1 MVNTFKITKEEFL
14 EFTKNEPK
22 TKKELAEHFNV
33 STRTINRLVI
43 RHNLPL
49 FRSQRELKISRV
61 PKISKEKFLEFVK
74 NEPKTIKQ
82 LIKHFKVTKQTI
94 YNLLKRH
101 DLPYSILCRQ
111 KRRQKKINLINK
123 KQ

>member
-22 TKKELAEHFNV
+22 TQKELAEHFNV

-43 RHNLPL
+43 RHNLP
-49 FRSQRELKISRV
+49 FRLQRELKISRE

-74 NEPKTIKQ
+74 NEPKTMRQ
-82 LIKHFKVTKQTI
+82 VLKHFKVNKQTI

-101 DLPYSILCRQ
+101 NLPSSILC
-111 KRRQKKINLINK
+111 RQKKINLINK

>member
-22 TKKELAEHFNV
+22 TKKELAKHFKV
-33 STRTINRLVI
+33 TTRTINRLVT
-43 RHNLPL
+43 RLNLPL
-49 FRSQRELKISRV
+49 FRLKRELKISRV

-74 NEPKTIKQ
+74 NEPKTMRQVLKY
-82 LIKHFKVTKQTI
+82 FKVTKQTI

-101 DLPYSILCRQ
+101 KLPSSILC
-111 KRRQKKINLINK
+111 RQKKINLINK

>member
-1 MVNTFKITKEEFL
+1 MVKTFKITKEEFL

-49 FRSQRELKISRV
+49 FRSQRELKISRK

-74 NEPKTIKQ
+74 NEPKIMRQVLKYFNVDKKTVYI
-82 LIKHFKVTKQTI
+82 F
-94 YNLLKRH
+94 LKRH
-101 DLPYSILCRQ
+101 NLPSSILCRQ
-111 KRRQKKINLINK
+111 KKNQFN
-123 KQ
+123 

>member
-1 MVNTFKITKEEFL
+1 MVKTFKITKEEFL

-22 TKKELAEHFNV
+22 TKKELAKHFNV
-33 STRTINRLVI
+33 STKTINRIVI

-49 FRSQRELKISRV
+49 FRPQRG
-61 PKISKEKFLEFVK
+61 PKISKEEFLEFVK

-82 LIKHFKVTKQTI
+82 SIKHFKVTKQTI

-101 DLPYSILCRQ
+101 KMPSSILCRQ
-111 KRRQKKINLINK
+111 KKSINLINK

>member
-22 TKKELAEHFNV
+22 TQKELAEHFNV
-33 STRTINRLVI
+33 STRTINRLI
-43 RHNLPL
+43 NRHNL
-49 FRSQRELKISRV
+49 SKELLKKEY
-61 PKISKEKFLEFVK
+61 KISKEKFLEFVK
-74 NEPKTIKQ
+74 NEPKTMK
-82 LIKHFKVTKQTI
+82 KVLKYFNVDKKTI

>member
-14 EFTKNEPK
+14 EFTKNELK
-22 TKKELAEHFNV
+22 TQKELAKHFNV
-33 STRTINRLVI
+33 SIRTINRLVI

-49 FRSQRELKISRV
+49 FRLLFRPQRE

-101 DLPYSILCRQ
+101 NLPSSILCRQ
-111 KRRQKKINLINK
+111 KKSI
-123 KQ
+123 

>member
-22 TKKELAEHFNV
+22 TQKELAEHFNV

-49 FRSQRELKISRV
+49 SRE

-101 DLPYSILCRQ
+101 NLPSSILCRQ
-111 KRRQKKINLINK
+111 KKSINLINK

>member
-22 TKKELAEHFNV
+22 TQKELTEHFNV
-33 STRTINRLVI
+33 STRTINRLVN
-43 RHNLPL
+43 RHNL
-49 FRSQRELKISRV
+49 SKELLKKEY
-61 PKISKEKFLEFVK
+61 KISKEKFLKFTK
-74 NEPKTIKQ
+74 NEPKTMRQVLKYFNVDKKTVYI
-82 LIKHFKVTKQTI
+82 F
-94 YNLLKRH
+94 LKRH
-101 DLPYSILCRQ
+101 NLPLSILCRQ